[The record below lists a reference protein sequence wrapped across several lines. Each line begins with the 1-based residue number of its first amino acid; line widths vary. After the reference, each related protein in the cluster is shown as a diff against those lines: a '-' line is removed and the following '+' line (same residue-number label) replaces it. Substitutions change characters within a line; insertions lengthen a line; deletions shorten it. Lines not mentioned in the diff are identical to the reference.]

1 MDFRRVVRDCRYYAL
16 ALQMALLLAISAY
29 ALYRCFQMLHSL
41 DNPPVQTSMERWSN
55 SGEWAICDLHP
66 NPDQNR
72 AALNLAGLGFFDNFT
87 GMATFHP
94 LHISPN
100 TTKSAQEAW
109 RLKQGVVDVD
119 GTSRNCTLVDMTS
132 VDFRKPASFTLCTEL
147 VGGC

>member
-1 MDFRRVVRDCRYYAL
+1 
-16 ALQMALLLAISAY
+16 
-29 ALYRCFQMLHSL
+29 
-41 DNPPVQTSMERWSN
+41 
-55 SGEWAICDLHP
+55 
-66 NPDQNR
+66 
-72 AALNLAGLGFFDNFT
+72 
-87 GMATFHP
+87 MATFHP

-147 VGGC
+147 VGGVLMVKNPGGWQVVEVVYYGYFYILQLNAFVDGIDFGYTIQKNLHLSTVVRKVNSWSTSYDTSPLCH